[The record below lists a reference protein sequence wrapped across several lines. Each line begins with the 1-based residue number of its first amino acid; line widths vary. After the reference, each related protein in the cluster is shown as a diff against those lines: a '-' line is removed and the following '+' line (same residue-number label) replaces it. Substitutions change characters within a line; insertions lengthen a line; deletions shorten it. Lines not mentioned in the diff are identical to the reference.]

1 MLNEQTFL
9 DILKHNFEYVLDS
22 IDKSMKNVDYN
33 NLLNAPIK
41 KEQIEYFTITKD
53 DCEPLDWDAFV
64 VQIPRSI
71 GLSTDVI
78 AHLDLNGKPLTTDWN
93 GADVSNMYP
102 ENYELDGG
110 TCLFLVY
117 HGEIMGESFDLYIYD
132 KARFDTLHWE
142 EIYDPN
148 YCSIVLSYYCNPD
161 MIDTISLS
169 GINIKKLANEFLE
182 DHVQIQ
188 DSLTVNSETYNDVTI
203 HDGKITAGQTELGN
217 GSLSTNYINAYE
229 VTVNKTPREDNDVIT
244 KKYLEA
250 NMSSTLTS
258 EELLMIADDELLI
271 WDLEFD
277 NGLDVSSGYHLID
290 PSYGE
295 IVRATLECTFED
307 GTIKLLEFNDD
318 STFTLT
324 KPKLDN
330 SDKKIVRLRLA
341 TSTPDKKMEIYSS
354 ISTKAT
360 KINHYWHNPNY
371 LESAGQTSLVYQ
383 SQAPYIDFLHI
394 DTNDA
399 DYVYKMFWFSQAR
412 VIDKMEVSA
421 PSYEGMFCVQATETA
436 YLQRINELNIDFSK
450 QTSNSCRQM
459 FMNCSKLEEINQ
471 PLDTRRINN
480 MTEMFAN
487 CERLRR
493 IKQLNVSN
501 MVSST
506 NVFNSCIRLNYIGL
520 VSNDYVTLGMFMFN
534 LPERTD
540 GGTYIIDISNNPQDI
555 IDQTIYYHGGTNVRG
570 WTIKTTRGDE

>member
-33 NLLNAPIK
+33 DLLNVPIK
-41 KEQIEYFTITKD
+41 KDQIEYFTITKD

-78 AHLDLNGKPLTTDWN
+78 AHLDLNGKPLTDGN
-93 GADVSNMYP
+93 GTDVSNMYP
-102 ENYELDGG
+102 VNYELDGG

-117 HGEIMGESFDLYIYD
+117 NGGITGESFDLYIYD
-132 KARFDTLHWE
+132 KARFDTESWA

-148 YCSIVLSYYCNPD
+148 YCSVVLSYYCNPD
-161 MIDTISLS
+161 IIDTISLS

-188 DSLTVNSETYNDVTI
+188 DTLTVNSETYNAVTI
-203 HDGKITAGQTELGN
+203 HDGKITAGQTEIDN
-217 GSLSTNYINAYE
+217 DSLSTNYIDAYE
-229 VTVNKTPREDNDVIT
+229 VTVSKTPSKDNDVIT
-244 KKYLEA
+244 KKYLEE
-250 NMSSTLTS
+250 NMSSIITS

-277 NGLDVSSGYHLID
+277 NGLDMSSGYNLFD

-307 GTIKLLEFNDD
+307 GTIKLLEHNSD
-318 STFTLT
+318 SAFTIT

-341 TSTPDKKMEIYSS
+341 TSTPDKEMAIYSG
-354 ISTKAT
+354 ISTEAT

-371 LESAGQTSLVYQ
+371 LEASGSTSLMYQ

-394 DTNDA
+394 DTDDA
-399 DYVYKMFWFSQAR
+399 DYVYKMFWFSEAQ
-412 VIDKMEVSA
+412 VINKMEVSA
-421 PSYEGMFCVQATETA
+421 PSYEAMFCVQAKETA

-450 QTSNSCRQM
+450 QTSNSCSQM
-459 FMNCSKLEEINQ
+459 FMNCGKLEEINQ

-480 MTEMFAN
+480 MTKMFAG
-487 CERLRR
+487 CERLKR

-506 NVFNSCIRLNYIGL
+506 NVFDSCVRLNYIGL
-520 VSNDYVTLGMFMFN
+520 VSDNYETLGLFMAMH
-534 LPERTD
+534 LPEHTD
-540 GGTYIIDISNNPQDI
+540 GGTYIVDISNNPQDI
-555 IDQTIYYHGGTNVRG
+555 IDLTINYHGGTNVRG